1 MIDYFLMLAVLQ
13 GSVGASPKEIS
24 TSVGAPASEYVHLS
38 PEQLIDIA
46 DRLLLEDIAE
56 VDLDPEAFDVPVSRP
71 KKLKKDALDEVEFI
85 SERDRL
91 QKAKPVR

>member
-1 MIDYFLMLAVLQ
+1 MLAVLQ
-13 GSVGASPKEIS
+13 GSIGASPKEIS
-24 TSVGAPASEYVHLS
+24 TSVGAPASEQVRLS

-56 VDLDPEAFDVPVSRP
+56 VDLDPETFDVPVSKP
-71 KKLKKDALDEVEFI
+71 KKLKKDALDEIEFI

-91 QKAKPVR
+91 QQAKPIR